1 MQYYIRFFYDNIGYF
16 IIKKLFKMS
25 GKIDQKNFEQTYQ
38 RFQSQLID
46 TEIKLELLREEKREK
61 ELKGVTLA
69 PKINKNSLNLVKNTK
84 SFLER
89 QASFEKKKKEKA
101 KKLIEEK
108 KKKEEEI
115 LKKSRNTKPNKN
127 FNTYLSHLTEWENKK
142 KEKISK
148 LKKENEKKEFLNKTA
163 SNHKPRPSEIDI
175 QNALERLYK
184 DDVIKRKQNQA
195 VLTTIFTPSFTPRIN
210 KKKIKL
216 NKTNDDINVTDFCET
231 EVNDNNDLSMES
243 YKLQQTERV
252 ENAIRKKLFRKMK
265 DNSKPQSNLL
275 NNTCDIIR
283 KGGNSSTAACSE
295 KKIKK
300 K

>member
-1 MQYYIRFFYDNIGYF
+1 
-16 IIKKLFKMS
+16 MS
-25 GKIDQKNFEQTYQ
+25 GKKEQNNFSQTYQ

-61 ELKGVTLA
+61 ELKGVTLT

-101 KKLIEEK
+101 KKLLEEK

-127 FNTYLSHLTEWENKK
+127 FNTYLTHLNEWENKK
-142 KEKISK
+142 KEKITK
-148 LKKENEKKEFLNKTA
+148 LQKENEKKEIINNTT

-216 NKTNDDINVTDFCET
+216 NKTNDNINVTDFGET
-231 EVNDNNDLSMES
+231 EVIDNNDLSMEN
-243 YKLQQTERV
+243 YKLQQTEHV
-252 ENAIRKKLFRKMK
+252 ENAIRKKLFSKKK
-265 DNSKPQSNLL
+265 DNKAQSNLL
-275 NNTCDIIR
+275 NKTCDTIR
-283 KGGNSSTAACSE
+283 KRDNSSTAACSE